1 MSGENWEKAK
11 RIFADALKIAPAERV
26 RFLDENCDDADTRR
40 EVESLL
46 ASFDD
51 AGSFMEKPAAEE
63 VTGVLEIGGKK
74 LEKGACFA
82 HYEIIRQI
90 GAGGMGEVYLA
101 KDKKLDRRVAVKI
114 LNEKFSRDE
123 SNLNRFIRE
132 AKAASALNHPN
143 ILVIHEIGESE
154 DANYT
159 VSEFIEGETLR
170 ERFNQPPMKLS
181 EVLDIAVQIANA
193 LVAAHAAH
201 IVHRDIKPENIM
213 RRVKD
218 EEYILIDFGA
228 VKEVAT
234 TILDSGGTPTSSI
247 VIGSPGFMP
256 NEQAAGKP
264 VFASDLYALALTAVY
279 LLTTKRPQ
287 AMNDLTT
294 GDIAWRKFAPN
305 VSADLAA
312 VLDKAIEERAR
323 DRFLTS
329 REMLTALQPTPKH
342 SQPISAAINQQPQAI
357 VVNRAETVVLERA
370 NTNQA
375 VSPHTIKNS
384 IGMEFVKI
392 PAGSFMMGS
401 PESEKGSYDD
411 ERPQRRVTIS
421 RDFYMSR
428 TLVTQEQWRAVMGNN
443 PSRFKNCAKCPVEQ
457 VSWEDAQEFIKKL
470 NARNEGVYRLP
481 TEAEWEY
488 APALERREHMREI

>member
-1 MSGENWEKAK
+1 MSELLDNRYRILRTLGSGGFGETFLAEDTKTPSK
-11 RIFADALKIAPAERV
+11 RRCVIKKLKPKTDDAETWQIIKDRFEREAAILEMLGQESAQIPSLYAY
-26 RFLDENCDDADTRR
+26 FDENH
-40 EVESLL
+40 E
-46 ASFDD
+46 F
-51 AGSFMEKPAAEE
+51 
-63 VTGVLEIGGKK
+63 
-74 LEKGACFA
+74 
-82 HYEIIRQI
+82 
-90 GAGGMGEVYLA
+90 YLVQ
-101 KDKKLDRRVAVKI
+101 DW
-114 LNEKFSRDE
+114 
-123 SNLNRFIRE
+123 
-132 AKAASALNHPN
+132 
-143 ILVIHEIGESE
+143 
-154 DANYT
+154 
-159 VSEFIEGETLR
+159 IEGENLCEIVKAKGRFDEKAVR
-170 ERFNQPPMKLS
+170 EFLLG
-181 EVLDIAVQIANA
+181 VLPVLEFVHSQGII
-193 LVAAHAAH
+193 
-201 IVHRDIKPENIM
+201 HRDIKPENIM